1 MQRTATPLTSVRF
14 RSQPPN
20 MNILITGSSGFI
32 GYHLTKYLLE
42 KGHNVTGL
50 DNHNSY
56 YNIDLKKLRNRK
68 LQHKN
73 FIFHK
78 LDINNLQSIEGSFDC
93 AINLAAQAGVRS
105 DKSLRKQYVESN
117 INGFKNFLNFCEDR
131 SIKKVIYASSSSVYC
146 DQNRSKFDETD
157 TALEPKSFYAETKLM
172 NEKYAENFS
181 LNNRKV
187 VIGLRFFSVY
197 GPYGRP
203 DMAYYSFT
211 ESILKN
217 KKIILYNNGLMS
229 RDMTYIDD
237 IIIGINQVI
246 KYMQNFDG
254 SHHEIFNLG
263 NGTPVTTSDL
273 LGTIEKKL
281 EKKAL
286 VIHKTSMNESKF
298 TCANLNKSK
307 KHLKYLPKT
316 KFNNGIDRFINWYL
330 KYGKF

>member
-1 MQRTATPLTSVRF
+1 MVLICDKQFDKQGYDKAFSEIASFTLSDFQKWAIKGIIDKDHV
-14 RSQPPN
+14 
-20 MNILITGSSGFI
+20 LITAHTGSGKTLPAEFMM
-32 GYHLTKYLLE
+32 KYF
-42 KGHNVTGL
+42 TTMA
-50 DNHNSY
+50 D
-56 YNIDLKKLRNRK
+56 
-68 LQHKN
+68 
-73 FIFHK
+73 
-78 LDINNLQSIEGSFDC
+78 
-93 AINLAAQAGVRS
+93 
-105 DKSLRKQYVESN
+105 
-117 INGFKNFLNFCEDR
+117 EDGR
-131 SIKKVIYASSSSVYC
+131 ERKKVIYASSSSVYC